1 MTETLKTKFLEQCNC
16 YFCGDVI
23 HNHELIELFDSRIVI
38 SCFEC
43 YTMVE
48 IGKLVYYC
56 RIGEV
61 DIQWS

>member
-1 MTETLKTKFLEQCNC
+1 MTETLKTKFLEGATC
-16 YFCGDVI
+16 YFCRDVI